1 MEETMVKGV
10 ILDFNGTLFFDSQFH
25 DIAWKMISKEIRG
38 YEMSDEELINHMHG
52 KNNEM
57 VIKYLKS
64 DIDDETNK
72 KYSLLKEEKYRQM
85 CKAHPDMFHL
95 APGVITFFEYLNNHH
110 IPFTIASASIKE
122 NIDFFIESFESAKYM
137 DVSKIVYDDG
147 SYPDKITMF
156 EHAASL
162 LNTTCDQCLIV
173 EDSVS
178 GIKFA
183 KAVNA
188 KYIVA
193 VNSDHNIDKYAQFDY
208 LTRIINDFDEF
219 CYDII

>member
-122 NIDFFIESFESAKYM
+122 NIDFFIESFELAK
-137 DVSKIVYDDG
+137 VAIWLLI
-147 SYPDKITMF
+147 DKIKFLILSFNIVKSFIIFKKEFLNSFGT
-156 EHAASL
+156 ERDIL
-162 LNTTCDQCLIV
+162 L
-173 EDSVS
+173 
-178 GIKFA
+178 KFA
-183 KAVNA
+183 S
-188 KYIVA
+188 I
-193 VNSDHNIDKYAQFDY
+193 SS
-208 LTRIINDFDEF
+208 
-219 CYDII
+219 

>member
-1 MEETMVKGV
+1 MVKGV

-85 CKAHPDMFHL
+85 
-95 APGVITFFEYLNNHH
+95 
-110 IPFTIASASIKE
+110 
-122 NIDFFIESFESAKYM
+122 
-137 DVSKIVYDDG
+137 
-147 SYPDKITMF
+147 
-156 EHAASL
+156 
-162 LNTTCDQCLIV
+162 
-173 EDSVS
+173 
-178 GIKFA
+178 
-183 KAVNA
+183 
-188 KYIVA
+188 
-193 VNSDHNIDKYAQFDY
+193 
-208 LTRIINDFDEF
+208 
-219 CYDII
+219 